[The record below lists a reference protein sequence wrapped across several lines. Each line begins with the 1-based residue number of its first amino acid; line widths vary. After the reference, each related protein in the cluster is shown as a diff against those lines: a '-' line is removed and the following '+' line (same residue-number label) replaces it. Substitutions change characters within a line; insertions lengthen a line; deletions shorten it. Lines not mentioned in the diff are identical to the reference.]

1 MHRRQALIA
10 AVAFAWQ
17 ACGQVRP
24 GEFSGEAALRHA
36 RHAAALGPRPPGS
49 AALEQLRS
57 YIVKELEK
65 LRCELLRDRFTAET
79 PLGPMKMENLIAR
92 FAGRSGRAVAITG
105 HYETK
110 WMPDIRFVG
119 ANDGGAS
126 TGFLLEL
133 ARVVSQSGFRNEILI
148 VFFDGEESFGPW
160 SETDGL
166 YGSRHLAARWA
177 TDSTLSRLK
186 ALINVDMI
194 GDRDLGIL
202 REMHS
207 TPWLRELVWRTAA
220 ELGLGR
226 HFLDREAWVEDDH
239 VPFLRRG
246 VSAVNLIDFEYGPAN
261 SYWHTEQDTPD
272 KLSAESFAVVGRVV
286 LEVLRKLE

>member
-1 MHRRQALIA
+1 M
-10 AVAFAWQ
+10 
-17 ACGQVRP
+17 
-24 GEFSGEAALRHA
+24 RHA
-36 RHAAALGPRPPGS
+36 HRAAAFGPRPPGS
-49 AALEQLRS
+49 RALDELRA
-57 YIVKELEK
+57 YILGELGK
-65 LRCELLRDRFTAET
+65 LRCEVIRDEFTAAT
-79 PLGPMKMENLIAR
+79 PLGQIRMVNLIAR
-92 FAGRSGRAVAITG
+92 FPGRSGRAVAVSG
-105 HYETK
+105 HYDTK

-133 ARVVSQSGFRNEILI
+133 ARVVSQREFRNEILI
-148 VFFDGEESFGPW
+148 IFFDGEESFGPW

-177 TDSTLSRLK
+177 ADSTLARLK

-207 TPWLRELVWRTAA
+207 TPWLRELVWSVAA

-226 HFLDREAWVEDDH
+226 HFLQQAAWVEDDH
-239 VPFLRRG
+239 LPFVRRG
-246 VSAVNLIDFEYGPAN
+246 VSAVNLIDFDYGPRN

-272 KLSAESFAVVGRVV
+272 KLSAASFSVVGGVV
-286 LEVLRKLE
+286 LEVLRRLD

>member
-1 MHRRQALIA
+1 MQ
-10 AVAFAWQ
+10 
-17 ACGQVRP
+17 
-24 GEFSGEAALRHA
+24 HA
-36 RHAAALGPRPPGS
+36 RRAAAFGPRPPGS
-49 AALEQLRS
+49 PALDELRA
-57 YIVKELEK
+57 YILGELAK
-65 LRCELLRDRFTAET
+65 LRCEVIRDEFTANT
-79 PLGPMKMENLIAR
+79 PLGPIKMVNLIAR
-92 FAGRSGRAVAITG
+92 FPGRSGRAVAVSG

-133 ARVVSQSGFRNEILI
+133 ARVMSHREFRNEILI

-160 SETDGL
+160 SENDGL

-177 TDSTLSRLK
+177 ADSTLSRLR

-194 GDRDLGIL
+194 GDHELGIL

-207 TPWLRELVWRTAA
+207 TAWLRELVWRTAS

-226 HFLDREAWVEDDH
+226 YFLDQAAWVEDDH
-239 VPFLRRG
+239 IPFLRRG
-246 VSAVNLIDFEYGPAN
+246 VSAVNLIDFDYGPRN
-261 SYWHTEQDTPD
+261 SFWHTEQDTPD
-272 KLSAESFAVVGRVV
+272 KLSAVSFAVVGRVV
-286 LEVLRKLE
+286 LEVLRRLE

>member
-10 AVAFAWQ
+10 AWAVAWRALAQ
-17 ACGQVRP
+17 PRP

-36 RHAAALGPRPPGS
+36 RRAAAFGPRPPGS
-49 AALEQLRS
+49 RALERLRA
-57 YIVKELEK
+57 YIVGELAK
-65 LRCELLRDRFTAET
+65 LRCQLLRDRFTAAT
-79 PLGPMKMENLIAR
+79 PLGPIEMENLIAR
-92 FAGRSGRAVAITG
+92 FPGRSGRAVAISG

-119 ANDGGAS
+119 ANDGGSS

-133 ARVVSQSGFRNEILI
+133 ARVVSQREFGNEILI

-177 TDSTLSRLK
+177 QDSTLARLK
-186 ALINVDMI
+186 ALINLDMI

-207 TPWLRELVWRTAA
+207 TPWLRELVWRTAE
-220 ELGLGR
+220 ELALR
-226 HFLDREAWVEDDH
+226 RYFLDQPAWVEDDH
-239 VPFLRRG
+239 IPFLRRG
-246 VSAVNLIDFEYGPAN
+246 VSAVNLIDFEYGPQN

-272 KLSAESFAVVGRVV
+272 KLAAESFSVVGRVV
-286 LEVLRKLE
+286 LEVLRRLE

>member
-10 AVAFAWQ
+10 TLALAWQ
-17 ACGQVRP
+17 ACGQARP

-36 RHAAALGPRPPGS
+36 RRAAAFGPRPPGS
-49 AALEQLRS
+49 NALDQLRA
-57 YIVKELEK
+57 YILGELGK
-65 LRCELLRDRFTAET
+65 LRCEVIRDEFTAST
-79 PLGPMKMENLIAR
+79 PLGPIRMVNLVAR
-92 FAGRSGRAVAITG
+92 FPGRTGRAVAVSG
-105 HYETK
+105 HYDTK

-133 ARVVSQSGFRNEILI
+133 ARVVSERKFGNEILV

-177 TDSTLSRLK
+177 GDSTLARLK

-194 GDRDLGIL
+194 GDRDLSIL

-207 TPWLRELVWRTAA
+207 TAWLRDLVWSVAA
-220 ELGLGR
+220 QLGLSR
-226 HFLDREAWVEDDH
+226 HFLEHAAWVEDDH
-239 VPFLRRG
+239 VPFLRLG
-246 VSAVNLIDFEYGPAN
+246 ASAVNLIDFDYGPQN
-261 SYWHTEQDTPD
+261 SYWHTEEDTPD
-272 KLSAESFAVVGRVV
+272 KLDAASFSVVGRVV
-286 LEVLRKLE
+286 LEVLRRLE